1 MLCTCNCMFVCFL
14 SDLLIVSLKK
24 NEKVGQLLCVCV
36 FLFFSGIAPAILEA
50 QTWSH
55 FELGGKKE
63 TSPYHPCPN
72 AHLAKC
78 IHIPF
83 CIQWIPQKIGLISGS
98 CIFLWSGGNWF
109 FFLQRTQELEKGGGE
124 GHGAVGYRTGC
135 AHVGGQKSSRK
146 KIELFWRSFERY
158 VEAKGLKK

>member
-24 NEKVGQLLCVCV
+24 NEKVGQLFCVCV

-55 FELGGKKE
+55 FELGGEKKE

-109 FFLQRTQELEKGGGE
+109 FFYSEHRNWKRGVVRDTGLWGIGRDVRMLGGRNRLERKLSYFEDLLKDTWKQRG
-124 GHGAVGYRTGC
+124 
-135 AHVGGQKSSRK
+135 
-146 KIELFWRSFERY
+146 
-158 VEAKGLKK
+158 